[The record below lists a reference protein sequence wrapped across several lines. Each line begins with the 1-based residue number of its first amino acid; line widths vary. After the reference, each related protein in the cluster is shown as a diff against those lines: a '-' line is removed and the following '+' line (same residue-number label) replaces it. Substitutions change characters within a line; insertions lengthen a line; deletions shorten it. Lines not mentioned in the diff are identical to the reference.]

1 MHLKAT
7 LHNIIKWEEQKIHVI
22 KTFSILF
29 EDDLLVLSFSIT
41 STIDEICSNNSVLAT
56 IVFLG
61 VFELVEIVF
70 ELLQI
75 VSNVDAQVHVVLFY
89 KY

>member
-1 MHLKAT
+1 MGRRPNL
-7 LHNIIKWEEQKIHVI
+7 L
-22 KTFSILF
+22 
-29 EDDLLVLSFSIT
+29 EDDLPIISF
-41 STIDEICSNNSVLAT
+41 TIATTKDETCCSNSVRAT

-75 VSNVDAQVHVVLFY
+75 VGNVDAQVHVVLFY
-89 KY
+89 KYQFNQN

>member
-1 MHLKAT
+1 
-7 LHNIIKWEEQKIHVI
+7 
-22 KTFSILF
+22 
-29 EDDLLVLSFSIT
+29 
-41 STIDEICSNNSVLAT
+41 VLAT

>member
-1 MHLKAT
+1 MT
-7 LHNIIKWEEQKIHVI
+7 LHNLFLMGRTKNTCHKD
-22 KTFSILF
+22 LF
-29 EDDLLVLSFSIT
+29 EDDLLVLSFSIPT
-41 STIDEICSNNSVLAT
+41 NIDEICCGNSVRAT

-75 VSNVDAQVHVVLFY
+75 VGNVDAQVHVVLFY